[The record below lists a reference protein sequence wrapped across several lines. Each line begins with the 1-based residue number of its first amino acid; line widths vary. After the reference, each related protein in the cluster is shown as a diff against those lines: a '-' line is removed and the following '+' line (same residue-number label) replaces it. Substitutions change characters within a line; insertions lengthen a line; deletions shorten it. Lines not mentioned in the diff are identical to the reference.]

1 MPMGDPGVDLIRRIR
16 GGDEAALEDLIAGNS
31 PVLRAHLARYV
42 APADADDLLQELWL
56 RVWQRAGQWDGR
68 GRPLAWLIV
77 IATNLALNH
86 LRSRRETVPLEAFPD
101 EDVPDV
107 ATLGGDAIVP
117 GPEEQVAWRQQLSRV
132 QEAMAQLPADK
143 QEALRLVRVQG
154 LKLDEAAHL
163 LQIPLG
169 TLKSRLHHA
178 HRLLMEHLEEDEHE
192 LD

>member
-1 MPMGDPGVDLIRRIR
+1 MGDPGVDLIRRIR

-42 APADADDLLQELWL
+42 APADGDDLLQELWL
-56 RVWQRAGQWDGR
+56 RVWERAGQWDGR
-68 GRPLAWLIV
+68 GRPLAWLLA

-86 LRSRRETVPLEAFPD
+86 LRNRRETVPLEAFAD

-117 GPEEQVAWRQQLSRV
+117 GPEEQAIWREQLGRV
-132 QEAMAQLPADK
+132 QEAMAQLPPDK

-154 LKLDEAAHL
+154 FKLDEAARL
-163 LQIPLG
+163 LEIPLG

-178 HRLLMEHLEEDEHE
+178 HRLLMEHFEEEEQDEH
-192 LD
+192 L

>member
-1 MPMGDPGVDLIRRIR
+1 MIDPGVDLIRRIR
-16 GGDEAALEDLIAGNS
+16 GGDEAALADLIAQNS
-31 PVLRAHLARYV
+31 QVLRVHLARYV

-56 RVWQRAGQWDGR
+56 RVWERAGQWDGR
-68 GRPLAWLIV
+68 GRPLAWLLA

-86 LRSRRETVPLEAFPD
+86 LRGRRNVVPLEALPD

-107 ATLGGDAIVP
+107 ATLGCDAIVP
-117 GPEEQVAWRQQLSRV
+117 GPEEHALWRERLGRV
-132 QEAMAQLPADK
+132 QEAMAQLPPDK

-154 LKLDEAAHL
+154 YPLKEAARL
-163 LQIPLG
+163 LEIPLG

-192 LD
+192 HD

>member
-1 MPMGDPGVDLIRRIR
+1 MGSAVELMGRVQDGDPHALGELITLYQQ
-16 GGDEAALEDLIAGNS
+16 A
-31 PVLRAHLARYV
+31 LRAHLERYV
-42 APADADDLLQELWL
+42 PAADADDLLQDLWL

-68 GRPLAWLIV
+68 GRPLAWLLAIG
-77 IATNLALNH
+77 TNLALNH
-86 LRSRRETVPLEAFPD
+86 LRSRRDVVPLEAFPD
-101 EDVPDV
+101 EEVPDV

-117 GPEEQVAWRQQLSRV
+117 GPEEQVAWRQQLGRV

-154 LKLDEAAHL
+154 LKLDEAARL

-178 HRLLMEHLEEDEHE
+178 HRLLMEHFEEEKDAP
-192 LD
+192 L

>member
-1 MPMGDPGVDLIRRIR
+1 MAEAAVGLMRRIQQGDPG
-16 GGDEAALEDLIAGNS
+16 ALEELVALHG
-31 PVLRAHLARYV
+31 PALQVHLRRYV
-42 APADADDLLQELWL
+42 AAADADDLLQDLWL

-68 GRPLAWLIV
+68 GRPLAWLLA

-117 GPEEQVAWRQQLSRV
+117 GPEEQVEWRQELGRV

-154 LKLDEAAHL
+154 LKLEEAARL
-163 LQIPLG
+163 LGIPLG

-178 HRLLMEHLEEDEHE
+178 HRLLVEHFEEEDGEQ
-192 LD
+192 L

>member
-1 MPMGDPGVDLIRRIR
+1 MGSAVELMGRVLDGDPH
-16 GGDEAALEDLIAGNS
+16 ALGELMALYQQA
-31 PVLRAHLARYV
+31 LRAHLERYV
-42 APADADDLLQELWL
+42 SAADADDLLQDLWL

-68 GRPLAWLIV
+68 GRPLAWLLV
-77 IATNLALNH
+77 IGTNLALNH
-86 LRSRRETVPLEAFPD
+86 LRRRRATVPLEAFPD

-107 ATLGGDAIVP
+107 ATLGGDAVVP
-117 GPEEQVAWRQQLSRV
+117 GPEEQALWRQQLGRV

-154 LKLDEAAHL
+154 LKLDEAARL

-178 HRLLMEHLEEDEHE
+178 HRLLMEHFEEEKDAP
-192 LD
+192 L

>member
-1 MPMGDPGVDLIRRIR
+1 MGDPGVDLIRRIR

-31 PVLRAHLARYV
+31 PVLRTHLARYV

-56 RVWQRAGQWDGR
+56 RVWERAGQWDGR
-68 GRPLAWLIV
+68 GRPLAWLLA

-86 LRSRRETVPLEAFPD
+86 LRSRRETVPLEALPD
-101 EDVPDV
+101 EEVPDV

-117 GPEEQVAWRQQLSRV
+117 GPEEQVTWRQQLGRV

-154 LKLDEAAHL
+154 LKLDEAARL
-163 LQIPLG
+163 LQIPPG
-169 TLKSRLHHA
+169 HPQIPAPSRPPAADGAL
-178 HRLLMEHLEEDEHE
+178 RGGER
-192 LD
+192 

>member
-1 MPMGDPGVDLIRRIR
+1 MEVAAAELMQRLQQGDAG
-16 GGDEAALEDLIAGNS
+16 ALECLIGRYES
-31 PVLRAHLARYV
+31 VLRRHLERYV
-42 APADADDLLQELWL
+42 APADADDLMQELWL

-68 GRPLAWLIV
+68 GQPLAWLIV

-107 ATLGGDAIVP
+107 ATLGCDAIVP
-117 GPEEQVAWRQQLSRV
+117 GPEEQALWRQQLSRV

-154 LKLDEAAHL
+154 LKLDEAARL

-192 LD
+192 RD